1 MSDFSL
7 SLSTYKPYSPCELL
21 LQDPKNISSNN
32 TVFSNPFFISDTNRS
47 AGVTW
52 SAGNPAPL
60 QSGTE
65 GLEEGSKSSAGQLHV
80 PVSLAYAS
88 LAGVLSILWVLCA

>member
-1 MSDFSL
+1 M
-7 SLSTYKPYSPCELL
+7 
-21 LQDPKNISSNN
+21 
-32 TVFSNPFFISDTNRS
+32 FSNPFFISDTNRS

-65 GLEEGSKSSAGQLHV
+65 GLEGGSKSSAGQPYV
-80 PVSLAYAS
+80 RASLAYAS
-88 LAGVLSILWVLCA
+88 LAGVLSTLWMLCA

>member
-1 MSDFSL
+1 MSDYPL
-7 SLSTYKPYSPCELL
+7 NLTIYKPYSPCELM
-21 LQDPKNISSNN
+21 LQDPKNFSSNN

-65 GLEEGSKSSAGQLHV
+65 GLEDGSKSSAGQLQAGA
-80 PVSLAYAS
+80 SSGFAS
-88 LAGVLSILWVLCA
+88 LAGALLILLLL